1 MDTDDSVEKIQ
12 RLQDQD
18 IVELIKKS
26 TFKTLKVKLKNI
38 LHLLRLRNKISL
50 NRHSPICM
58 DLI

>member
-26 TFKTLKVKLKNI
+26 TFKTLKVKLKKSYI
-38 LHLLRLRNKISL
+38 YLG
-50 NRHSPICM
+50 
-58 DLI
+58 